1 MRSLDSIRV
10 VLVLTVA
17 LSAGACDEGRPLSAP
32 PDLGPAT
39 QEQAEAYGERLLE
52 GLRTCNSRT
61 LSTVFDLE
69 SLATIALRQSTLNN
83 RLQQEFLSAVQ
94 HNRFQQL
101 GDLFQ
106 CRDEEY
112 AAGFVVEGIRNLDGK
127 PAVVI
132 GNFAQG
138 SLLWQFPVG
147 TTPGGQVVARD
158 FFDYSQGS
166 LMTSIFTD
174 YDNLVAGDSYNQA
187 TVIEV
192 LGALR
197 EGEPASLE
205 RMSELTKASRTNR
218 KMQISEL
225 QVRAY
230 LGAEEYKAARARF
243 YKRYPKHDALHLLTQ
258 AALTNA
264 GDSAGALEAIDAL
277 DAQIGGVPGLDL
289 LRLGV
294 IEEMNAP
301 LQLLE
306 TAKRAVRAMPNRD
319 DSWFWLLEA
328 QQQTKDHEGMLA
340 TMKEIGERFETIWDR
355 SAPEDEFFAEFATT
369 PHWEAYHAW
378 LGESF
383 ELDTEEETAA
393 GP

>member
-1 MRSLDSIRV
+1 MRVLISIRV
-10 VLVLTVA
+10 VLVLSVA
-17 LSAGACDEGRPLSAP
+17 LLAGACQEAKPLSAP
-32 PDLGPAT
+32 PELGPAT
-39 QEQAEAYGERLLE
+39 HEQAEAYGERLLE
-52 GLRTCNSRT
+52 GLRTCNPWT

-69 SLATIALRQSTLNN
+69 GMETIALRQSTLND
-83 RLQQEFLSAVQ
+83 RLQREFLSAAQ
-94 HNRFQQL
+94 HSLFQQL

-106 CRDEEY
+106 CGDEEY

-127 PAVVI
+127 PAVLI

-147 TTPGGQVVARD
+147 TTPGGQVIARD

-192 LGALR
+192 LSALR

-205 RMSELTKASRTNR
+205 RLSELTKASRTNR

-225 QVRAY
+225 EVRAF
-230 LGAEEYKAARARF
+230 LGAEEYKDARYRF
-243 YKRYPKHDALHLLTQ
+243 YKQFPKHDALHLLTQ

-264 GDSAGALEAIDAL
+264 GDSAGALQAIDAL

-301 LQLLE
+301 LRLLE
-306 TAKRAVRAMPNRD
+306 TAKRVVRSMPNREE
-319 DSWFWLLEA
+319 SWHWLLEA

-340 TMKEIGERFETIWDR
+340 TMKAIGERFEIIWDR

-378 LGESF
+378 LGEAF
-383 ELDTEEETAA
+383 ELEGDEEPAA